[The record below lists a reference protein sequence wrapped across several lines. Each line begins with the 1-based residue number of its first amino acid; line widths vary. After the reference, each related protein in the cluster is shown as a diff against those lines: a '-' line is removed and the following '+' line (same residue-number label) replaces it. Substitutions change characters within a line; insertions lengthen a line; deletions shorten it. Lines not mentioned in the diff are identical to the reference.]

1 MFNTLYLLQ
10 YNNYYNRTI
19 KKAGDRVV
27 DYQTGG
33 TFFLGVFEGIN
44 FNPNDGITTEVVLNN
59 NLSFP
64 SGDYILV
71 TGSDVTIV
79 SRWFVIEQVRIRE
92 GQYKYIL
99 RRDVIADYENI
110 ILQAPCFIEK
120 ATVSN
125 NDPAIFF
132 NEDMTFNQIKKK
144 EILLENNLK
153 TPWVVAYLSRSHT
166 DPETTETA
174 YNYFSGSFKRE
185 GFTVYDRVY
194 DTIQDYPLWKLRK
207 EVTNGQGALIA
218 TNLAFGTRYI
228 YLPQRYDIYNSFV
241 YKNGSSYISVT
252 TDADIGDYIGLIE
265 SNTIV
270 KYPYNSAIAA
280 FNTLSSIYNTYNT
293 VDEFGLKFN
302 SVTNS
307 YDYDSY
313 LIMLGESNKI
323 IKGGDKYYQVSVT
336 LKNKAPTGS
345 LYGVDGA
352 MLLNPALQLTQKSN
366 ELLVAPYFTSTDDAG
381 DTQQTVSIGD
391 GTYNQ
396 YAEITIVEVP
406 AISDTVTYSFN
417 YASGTVTDD
426 AEYEIIA
433 TPYYNTEFDLGNG
446 ETFYHNG
453 AYGLQWF
460 LSLANKYYSSGYC
473 YDLQLVPYCSID
485 TDFVKDQI
493 LAGRVTYCVEQ
504 DVNRAIAFKL
514 PKASFSMVNTTLR
527 LDLNSNIKVG
537 NMTEVYRI
545 TSPNGV
551 GNFEFSPYKNKG
563 FFGYEV
569 DCTLRPI
576 SPYIKVN
583 PIFNPNGLYG
593 GDYNDF
599 RGLICGGDFSLSITS
614 NAWQTY
620 ANNNKYFQDI
630 FDRQIDTLETQNT
643 WQTVADSAAA
653 LSGAIQSTASGAFI
667 GSAIPGIGTMGG
679 AIAGGVGGMITGI
692 TDVGVNR
699 YLRDEAID
707 YTKDQFKY
715 QMQTIKARPDTL
727 TRSTSYNINNKYFPY
742 IEVFSCTDIEKE
754 ALINKMK
761 YNGMTVMR
769 IATIE
774 DFILDE
780 PSYIKGKIIR
790 LEELGEDYHVAN
802 EISKELNMGVFI

>member
-1 MFNTLYLLQ
+1 MFNNIYILN
-10 YNNYYNRTI
+10 YNNYYNRII
-19 KKAGDRVV
+19 KTEGDKVTDYINNVDVV
-27 DYQTGG
+27 GS
-33 TFFLGVFEGIN
+33 FSGVN
-44 FNPNDGITTEVVLNN
+44 FNPNDGIEAEVTLNT
-59 NLSFP
+59 SGG
-64 SGDYILV
+64 GDYLLV
-71 TGSDVTIV
+71 AEGNNIV
-79 SRWFVIEQVRIRE
+79 SRWFIIEQIRIRGE
-92 GQYKYIL
+92 QYKFL
-99 RRDVIADYENI
+99 LHRDVIADYKNI
-110 ILQAPCFIEK
+110 IINAPCFIEK

-132 NEDMTFNQIKKK
+132 NEDMTFNQIKTK

-185 GFTVYDRVY
+185 GFTVYDRIY
-194 DTIQDYPLWKLRK
+194 DRIEDYPLWNLTTDKTGGL
-207 EVTNGQGALIA
+207 GALIA
-218 TNLAFGTRYI
+218 TNLTFGTRYI

-241 YKNGSSYISVT
+241 YKDGSSYISVT

-270 KYPYNSAIAA
+270 KYPYSNAVAA
-280 FNTLSSIYNTYNT
+280 FNALSNIYNTYNT

-352 MLLNPALQLTQKSN
+352 MLLNPALQLTQKSR
-366 ELLVAPYFTSTDDAG
+366 ELLVTPYFTLTDEAS
-381 DTQQTVSIGD
+381 DTQQTVSIGN

-406 AISDTVTYSFN
+406 AVSDEVTYSFD

-446 ETFYHNG
+446 EIFYHSG

-485 TDFVKDQI
+485 NDFVEDQE
-493 LAGRVTYCVEQ
+493 LAGRTIYCVEN
-504 DVNRAIAFKL
+504 DINRAIAFKL
-514 PKASFSMVNTTLR
+514 PKASFSLINTTLT
-527 LDLNSNIKVG
+527 LDLNPNIKVG
-537 NMTEVYRI
+537 NLTEVYRI

-630 FDRQIDTLETQNT
+630 FDRQISTLETQNT
-643 WQTVADSAAA
+643 WQTVADSLNAVA
-653 LSGAIQSTASGAFI
+653 GTVQSAASGAML
-667 GSAIPGIGTMGG
+667 GSYAPGVGTMAGG
-679 AIAGGVGGMITGI
+679 IAGASVGLLAGLGDI
-692 TDVGVNR
+692 GVNR
-699 YLRDEAID
+699 LLRDEAID

-774 DFILDE
+774 DFILNE

-790 LEELGEDYHVAN
+790 LEGIDEDYHVAT